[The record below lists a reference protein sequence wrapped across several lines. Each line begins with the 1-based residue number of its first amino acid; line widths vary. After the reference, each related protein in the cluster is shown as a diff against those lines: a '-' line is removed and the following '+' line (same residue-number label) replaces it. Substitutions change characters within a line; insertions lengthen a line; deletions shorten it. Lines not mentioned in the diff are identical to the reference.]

1 MAIRIEID
9 IEMVV
14 LKIKGIL
21 LLNRIVLVFFVFFIG
36 NNYFSD
42 LLFGICLGLEIWMK
56 QVPKGKQ
63 QLHYKKQ
70 AIMYVYCIMFIV

>member
-21 LLNRIVLVFFVFFIG
+21 LLNRIVLVFLVWFPPCFIG

-56 QVPKGKQ
+56 QVAKGKQ
-63 QLHYKKQ
+63 QLQETRNKKL
-70 AIMYVYCIMFIV
+70 CMFIV